1 MSRLIY
7 ADNAA
12 TTQMDSV
19 AFEAMKPFLTGEYG
33 NASQPYSFSR
43 RPKKALQDARETIAA
58 CIGAAP
64 EEIFFTSGGTES
76 DNWALRL
83 GAQKNRR
90 KGRHII
96 TTAFE
101 HSAILQTCHEME
113 AEGWEVTYLMPNR
126 QGQISL
132 DDLKAA
138 LRPDTVLVSMML
150 VNNELGCVLPVKEA
164 AALVKAYDKQIL
176 FHTDAVQG
184 FLKVPF
190 TPAGLGVDLLSLSGH
205 KIHAPKGIGALYIR
219 QGLPLK
225 PFILG
230 GGQENGLRSGTEPT
244 GQIAAFAVACQ
255 TGKAKMAQSLAHM
268 NQLKAYTL
276 ERLHAEV
283 PQVEEIISGDAPHI
297 LALTLPGYK
306 SEVLVRVM
314 GDKGVCIS
322 AGSACHRGKASHVY
336 EVMGLTKP
344 QRDGA
349 FRVSFSDWST
359 KEDEDCFVQARKQT
373 QEMLFP
379 TMS

>member
-1 MSRLIY
+1 MPIY
-7 ADNAA
+7 LDNAA
-12 TTQMDSV
+12 TTRV
-19 AFEAMKPFLTGEYG
+19 CPEAARAALEAMTEGYG
-33 NASQPYSFSR
+33 NPSSGY
-43 RPKKALQDARETIAA
+43 ALGQAA
-58 CIGAAP
+58 AAALKEHRAAVAGRLGCAP
-64 EEIFFTSGGTES
+64 EELVFTSCGTEG
-76 DNWALRL
+76 DNWAVRAAADY
-83 GAQKNRR
+83 GRR

-96 TTAFE
+96 TTAIE
-101 HSAILQTCHEME
+101 HAAVLEPVKALAAQ
-113 AEGWEVTYLMPNR
+113 GYEVTYLKPDR
-126 QGQISL
+126 SGHVSPDAL
-132 DDLKAA
+132 RAA

-268 NQLKAYTL
+268 NELKAYTL

-283 PQVEEIISGDAPHI
+283 PKVEEIISGDAPHI

-336 EVMGLTKP
+336 EVMGLTKA

-359 KEDEDCFVQARKQT
+359 KEEVDCFVQALKET